1 MAFPSSKSAKVY
13 NVLLS
18 RFERVVSSDDIKKT
32 ATAFQM
38 DPRAALV
45 TLTRNGALE
54 PVVFRGVYYVR
65 NRNERDLRTIQEDPF
80 RIIARACN
88 MRLGKGWYF
97 GLATALKLAGVWGQ
111 QSLTTM
117 TIITRIR
124 VQHAKA
130 SFAGYAVEFKVLS
143 IPSFEAMLRD
153 DGIIRYS
160 EPVRTLLDFAYFGAR
175 RGRSDEYAR
184 SVIAAISARE
194 RKRLVEQARQSIS
207 DYPHLYRVLLDR
219 LLLELKKSEVLTHSS

>member
-1 MAFPSSKSAKVY
+1 MAFASSKTAKVY

-45 TLTRNGALE
+45 ALTRNRALE

-65 NRNERDLRTIQEDPF
+65 NRNERDLRTIEEDPL
-80 RIIARACN
+80 RIVARACN
-88 MRLGKGWYF
+88 MRLGIGWYF

-111 QSLTTM
+111 QSLTTI
-117 TIITRIR
+117 TIITKRR
-124 VQHAKA
+124 QNPKTA
-130 SFAGYAVEFKVLS
+130 FAGYTVEFKVLS
-143 IPSFEAMLRD
+143 IPSFEAMLQD

-160 EPVRTLLDFAYFGAR
+160 QPVRTLLDFAYFGAR
-175 RGRSDEYAR
+175 RGKSDEYAR
-184 SVIAAISARE
+184 SVIAAISAKE
-194 RKRLVEQARQSIS
+194 RKRLAEQARQSLS
-207 DYPHLYRVLLDR
+207 EYPQLYRVLLDR
-219 LLLELKKSEVLTHSS
+219 LLLELKKSEVPPHSG

>member
-1 MAFPSSKSAKVY
+1 
-13 NVLLS
+13 
-18 RFERVVSSDDIKKT
+18 
-32 ATAFQM
+32 
-38 DPRAALV
+38 
-45 TLTRNGALE
+45 
-54 PVVFRGVYYVR
+54 
-65 NRNERDLRTIQEDPF
+65 
-80 RIIARACN
+80 

-117 TIITRIR
+117 TIITKTR

-143 IPSFEAMLRD
+143 IPSFETMLRD

-194 RKRLVEQARQSIS
+194 RKRLVEQARQSLS
-207 DYPHLYRVLLDR
+207 DYPHLYRVFLDR
-219 LLLELKKSEVLTHSS
+219 LLSELKKSEILAHSG